1 LKFFNFDFLST
12 LELIGGIMNS
22 SESDKDKED
31 SFSRFIY
38 QDVRNENSSLWK
50 NMVTVL
56 GLFAVAIG
64 YILGKGDSAISLNS
78 GDLKFFFA
86 AQLIWLFGMIEI
98 ILFSNFNSNRSFLL
112 ELEKQF
118 DSSIDPKDPK
128 PPFWE
133 CWTRKKKYRF
143 KSGYMIALFSIL
155 LWSILAYIWTT
166 IQFYLEPNS
175 DGSFIILKVFMI
187 IELIAALLACIVVW
201 LEHINI
207 TNRAKNCEDRA
218 TRIRSN

>member
-1 LKFFNFDFLST
+1 
-12 LELIGGIMNS
+12 MNS

-64 YILGKGDSAISLNS
+64 YILGKGDSAIPANL
-78 GDLKFFFA
+78 GALKYFFA
-86 AQLIWLFGMIEI
+86 SQLIWLFGMIEI

-133 CWTRKKKYRF
+133 YWTRKNKYSI

-166 IQFYLEPNS
+166 SQFYLKANL
-175 DGSFIILKVFMI
+175 DGSLIVLKVFII
-187 IELIAALLACIVVW
+187 IEFVAGLLACTNVW
-201 LEHINI
+201 MEHNKI
-207 TNRAKNCEDRA
+207 TKASKKV
-218 TRIRSN
+218 RS